1 MSNAPTIFV
10 VDSKGEVRITTEFL
24 AGQEARAKLNEAVNT
39 ARDEVGNAASYVYD
53 NGTKLASE
61 TGDFVAEK
69 ARQVYDFGRG
79 FFS

>member
-1 MSNAPTIFV
+1 MSNAPTIYV

-24 AGQEARAKLNEAVNT
+24 AGQAARAKLN
-39 ARDEVGNAASYVYD
+39 NAASATKDNVGKAATYAFD
-53 NGTKLASE
+53 NGTKLAAE
-61 TGDFVAEK
+61 AGGFATEK